1 MIFNSNSGLRLAR
14 TAAVAAAFVALTGTA
29 SGALTAAD
37 APAGSHVRQ
46 NERTVAAVGDP
57 DWNSTGS
64 ECKVCTER

>member
-1 MIFNSNSGLRLAR
+1 MIFSSNSVLRLAR
-14 TAAVAAAFVALTGTA
+14 TAAVAAAFAALTGTA
-29 SGALTAAD
+29 AGVLAAAG

-46 NERTVAAVGDP
+46 GERTVAALGDP